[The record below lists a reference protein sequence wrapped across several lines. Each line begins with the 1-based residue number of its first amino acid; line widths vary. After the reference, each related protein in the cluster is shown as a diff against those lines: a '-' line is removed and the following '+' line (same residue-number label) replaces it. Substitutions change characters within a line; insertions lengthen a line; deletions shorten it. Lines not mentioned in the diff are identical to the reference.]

1 MVLTFSLP
9 TSQRRWFKITTRETL
24 NPLEPYSYNFLW
36 YKKEGGAVIKSLEAS
51 HISNISIIA
60 SPRAL
65 SYLPLKQTLM
75 LQSEAL
81 NEPLAIVVKNHDPE
95 ASTQPNVPV
104 GSSTEQFVTIRILQ
118 TDGKDHFLRGAKVD
132 RVIKWVNLLSLVS
145 GTVVQCHPIWL

>member
-1 MVLTFSLP
+1 
-9 TSQRRWFKITTRETL
+9 
-24 NPLEPYSYNFLW
+24 
-36 YKKEGGAVIKSLEAS
+36 VIKSLEAS
-51 HISNISIIA
+51 HIANISVIG

-95 ASTQPNVPV
+95 ATVQPNVPV
-104 GSSTEQFVTIRILQ
+104 GSSAEQFVTIRVLQ

-132 RVIKWVNLLSLVS
+132 RVIKWINLLSLVS
-145 GTVVQCHPIWL
+145 CHYCPRLLLSGSVKTL